1 MPDIRIDTI
10 LAFVMGIV
18 LMWLFWNSD

>member
-1 MPDIRIDTI
+1 MPDMRIDTI

-18 LMWLFWNSD
+18 LMWLFWHSD